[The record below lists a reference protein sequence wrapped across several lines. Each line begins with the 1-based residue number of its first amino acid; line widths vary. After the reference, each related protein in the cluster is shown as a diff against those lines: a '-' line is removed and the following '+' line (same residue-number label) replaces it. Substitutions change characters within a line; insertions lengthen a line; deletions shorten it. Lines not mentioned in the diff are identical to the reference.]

1 MNMQRKVVLFVLCG
15 VLALTGQAVA
25 ETLEEILAKN
35 LEVRGGKDAI
45 LAVQSMRSTGTM
57 RMGGSAAGALE
68 VPFTVEFKRPNM
80 VRIEFTMQGMTAV
93 QAYDGEV
100 GWAVMPF
107 LGRTEPEEM
116 AEDRLKDIK
125 DQADF
130 DGILVNYEEK
140 GHTVE
145 FMGTED
151 VDGTAAFK
159 LKVTK
164 ANGDVVNLYLDEE
177 YYIEFKADTT
187 REVQGNEMEI
197 STVFGDYKEVEGLLL
212 AHSMEM
218 SFGGNPAEQVITIAN
233 TTLNV
238 EIDDDRFA
246 MPEPKATEEE
256 AAE

>member
-1 MNMQRKVVLFVLCG
+1 MQRKVVLFVLCG
-15 VLALTGQAVA
+15 VLALTGQALA
-25 ETLEEILAKN
+25 ETLDEILAKN
-35 LEVRGGKDAI
+35 LEVRGGKGAI
-45 LAVQSMRSTGTM
+45 LAVQSTHSTGTM

-68 VPFTVEFKRPNM
+68 VPFTAEFKRPDK

-93 QAYDGEV
+93 QAYDGKV

-130 DGILVNYEEK
+130 DGVLVNYEEK

-145 FMGTED
+145 LIGQEE
-151 VDGTAAFK
+151 VDGTSAYK

-164 ANGDVVNLYLDEE
+164 ANGDVVNLFLDAE
-177 YYIEFKADTT
+177 YYIEFKADTK
-187 REVQGNEMEI
+187 REVQGSEVEV
-197 STVFGDYKEVEGLLL
+197 STVFGDYKEVDGLLF

-218 SFGGNPAEQVITIAN
+218 SFAGNPAGQVITIE
-233 TTLNV
+233 TIELNV
-238 EIDDDRFA
+238 EIDDDRFT
-246 MPEPKATEEE
+246 MPEPKATEEDAGE
-256 AAE
+256 

>member
-1 MNMQRKVVLFVLCG
+1 MHRKFVLCVLFG
-15 VLALTGQAVA
+15 ALALAGLASA

-35 LEVRGGKDAI
+35 LEVRGGEDAI
-45 LAVQSMRSTGTM
+45 LAVQSTRSSGTM

-68 VPFTVEFKRPNM
+68 VPFTAEFKRPDK

-93 QAYDGEV
+93 QAYDGKV
-100 GWAVMPF
+100 GWALMPF

-145 FMGTED
+145 FLGTEE
-151 VDGTAAFK
+151 VDGTSAYK

-164 ANGDVVNLYLDEE
+164 ANGDVVDLYLDAE
-177 YYIEFKADTT
+177 YYIEFKAETT
-187 REVQGNEMEI
+187 REVQGSEVEV
-197 STVFGDYKEVEGLLL
+197 STVFGDYKEVDGLLF

-218 SFGGNPAEQVITIAN
+218 SFGSDPAGQVITIEKIE
-233 TTLNV
+233 LNV
-238 EIDDDRFA
+238 EIDDDRFT
-246 MPEPKATEEE
+246 MPEPKAAEEE
-256 AAE
+256 AGE